1 MSFRKN
7 NSLGW
12 GIGLLCLVIAVV
24 IVGLIAIFTVIWLN
38 KQQDKKHKQHV
49 NESSVE
55 SASVS
60 QVSDSKFIEVLE
72 RISSRLADPQ
82 TFISTTIIIILMGTN
97 LIELL
102 PFLNRPNDQKKR
114 SPCPG
119 RVYLTRTRN
128 YNFISTRVYFDHL
141 LNFYP

>member
-102 PFLNRPNDQKKR
+102 PFLNRPNDQKKEK
-114 SPCPG
+114 SVPWE
-119 RVYLTRTRN
+119 
-128 YNFISTRVYFDHL
+128 SL
-141 LNFYP
+141 LNPNKKLQFHIHTCLF